1 LDKIEELGVFDN
13 WKEVVNNKNNK
24 TYYPWIDAGLMKTG
38 RWYPT
43 LLPLQDGSMVY
54 FSGFIG

>member
-1 LDKIEELGVFDN
+1 LKNWGFDN